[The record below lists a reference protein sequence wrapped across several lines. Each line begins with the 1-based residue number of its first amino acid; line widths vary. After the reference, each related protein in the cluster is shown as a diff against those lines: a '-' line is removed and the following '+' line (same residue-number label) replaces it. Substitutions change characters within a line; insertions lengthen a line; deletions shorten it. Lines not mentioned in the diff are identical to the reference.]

1 MNNIG
6 NVQFVLAGSLQ
17 DLEQKK
23 QKTVDDDLSKF

>member
-6 NVQFVLAGSLQ
+6 NVQFVLAGSPQ

>member
-23 QKTVDDDLSKF
+23 QKAVDDDLSKF